1 MNNENKQY
9 FLKCFCIVLFSC
21 LVMSYPK
28 ISIAEKKEQNF
39 LDKMIK
45 TSETFLDSSLKSL
58 DIFVKDMGK
67 LVDEQIIDFEKTIK
81 DNKKVDIR
89 DKIDSIRLYV
99 ENINQLKKEEENA
112 SKLTL
117 FSHSKKDYR
126 IKIDEVLAGL
136 EGTLF
141 DGEIVNYSERIR
153 VTRLNIKRLE
163 KKKAKLNE
171 DFIFA
176 PKNKKIFE
184 SNKDEIKVKIKN
196 IDEIIGKSKHLI
208 SELEFDLKRKMDAL
222 GISLTREQIRVM
234 TTRVDGDDLAK
245 TLAIFDITK
254 QVSNTLGRLMK
265 QNAFSPEST
274 VQYFGTYVILGEIL
288 GYSQRTYISKI
299 DKVYLPAIERIE
311 GDIEK
316 SIEFTNDAIKRSTS
330 EDNEIVLQGNIK
342 SNKFSLKVLEH
353 YKNILEDQ
361 KQSLTDA
368 LKNTQEQITVAY
380 STYDTAANSA
390 NLLNIINQTQNAFD
404 KIMNLQMPKITPFSN
419 ISLERKFEEL
429 SDKMLLNTETK

>member
-1 MNNENKQY
+1 MSKDNKQN
-9 FLKCFCIVLFSC
+9 FLKYFYIILFSC

-28 ISIAEKKEQNF
+28 ISVAEKKEQNF
-39 LDKMIK
+39 LDKMIES
-45 TSETFLDSSLKSL
+45 SETFLDSSLKSL

-99 ENINQLKKEEENA
+99 ENINQLKKKEEDSSN
-112 SKLTL
+112 LTL

-126 IKIDEVLAGL
+126 IKIDEVLAEL
-136 EGTLF
+136 EDTLF
-141 DGEIVNYSERIR
+141 DGEIVNYSEHIR

-176 PKNKKIFE
+176 PKNKKIFD

-196 IDEIIGKSKHLI
+196 IDEIIDKSKHLI
-208 SELEFDLKRKMDAL
+208 SELEFDLKRKMNAL

-245 TLAIFDITK
+245 TFAIFDITK
-254 QVSNTLGRLMK
+254 QISNTLGRLMK
-265 QNAFSPEST
+265 QNEFSSEST

-288 GYSQRTYISKI
+288 GYSQRTHISKI

-311 GDIEK
+311 GDIEN

-330 EDNEIVLQGNIK
+330 EDNKIVLQGNIK
-342 SNKFSLKVLEH
+342 SNKFSLKVLEN

-361 KQSLTDA
+361 KQSITDA

-404 KIMNLQMPKITPFSN
+404 KIMNLQMPKIIPFSN
-419 ISLERKFEEL
+419 ISVEMKFEEL
-429 SDKMLLNTETK
+429 SDKMLLNKENK

>member
-222 GISLTREQIRVM
+222 GI
-234 TTRVDGDDLAK
+234 
-245 TLAIFDITK
+245 
-254 QVSNTLGRLMK
+254 
-265 QNAFSPEST
+265 
-274 VQYFGTYVILGEIL
+274 
-288 GYSQRTYISKI
+288 
-299 DKVYLPAIERIE
+299 
-311 GDIEK
+311 
-316 SIEFTNDAIKRSTS
+316 
-330 EDNEIVLQGNIK
+330 
-342 SNKFSLKVLEH
+342 
-353 YKNILEDQ
+353 
-361 KQSLTDA
+361 
-368 LKNTQEQITVAY
+368 
-380 STYDTAANSA
+380 
-390 NLLNIINQTQNAFD
+390 
-404 KIMNLQMPKITPFSN
+404 
-419 ISLERKFEEL
+419 
-429 SDKMLLNTETK
+429 